1 MLKVL
6 SNTAEYID
14 FADEINSSFD
24 FSVPVYSSA
33 EELNQRLLDA
43 PKQHNKMVLGYYE
56 DGTIMGLFVLLV
68 EEQDR
73 YLEMLMP
80 WRFGTEA

>member
-14 FADEINSSFD
+14 FADEINSSSD

-33 EELNQRLLDA
+33 EELNQSLLEA
-43 PKQHNKMVLGYYE
+43 PMLQYMLLMGYFVDVTMMV
-56 DGTIMGLFVLLV
+56 LFVLLV
-68 EEQDR
+68 E
-73 YLEMLMP
+73 
-80 WRFGTEA
+80 

>member
-43 PKQHNKMVLGYYE
+43 PKQHNLSL
-56 DGTIMGLFVLLV
+56 IHI
-68 EEQDR
+68 
-73 YLEMLMP
+73 
-80 WRFGTEA
+80 